1 MVDHIV
7 SDLTQEWFISLGFA
21 ILSTT
26 TMCGSIQ
33 QWFMSLSLV
42 VILSTTTV
50 WQRSSSCCDWSYWGR
65 LLFEVWHRVHV
76 VIGHNDDNYGL
87 MFWQGSSSCC
97 NWSYWGQ
104 LLFEVSHRVHVV
116 IGHIDDNYCLRF
128 DTGFML
134 WLVILTTNTV
144 WGLTEEKFM
153 SLWLVISSTTTSWSL
168 TKHWC
173 MLWFVTLSTTT
184 VWVLTKE
191 RLVLLLLV
199 LLSTNCCLMFDC
211 RVICVVSNSCVVDF
225 YLTLSH
231 LMWNLKFYVVRTLV
245 HEENQRRVVN

>member
-1 MVDHIV
+1 VVHIV
-7 SDLTQEWFISLGFA
+7 GFCYIVNDHYLWFNTAMI
-21 ILSTT
+21 
-26 TMCGSIQ
+26 
-33 QWFMSLSLV
+33 
-42 VILSTTTV
+42 
-50 WQRSSSCCDWSYWGR
+50 
-65 LLFEVWHRVHV
+65 HV
-76 VIGHNDDNYGL
+76 VEFSHIVDNYCLRFDRG
-87 MFWQGSSSCC
+87 
-97 NWSYWGQ
+97 
-104 LLFEVSHRVHVV
+104 VVHVV
-116 IGHIDDNYCLRF
+116 IGHIEDNYCLRF

-134 WLVILTTNTV
+134 WLVIMTTTTV

-184 VWVLTKE
+184 VWVLTEE

-199 LLSTNCCLMFDC
+199 ILSTNCCLMFDS

-231 LMWNLKFYVVRTLV
+231 LMGNLKFYVVRTLV

>member
-76 VIGHNDDNYGL
+76 VIGHNDDNYSLRFGR
-87 MFWQGSSSCC
+87 G
-97 NWSYWGQ
+97 
-104 LLFEVSHRVHVV
+104 VVHVV
-116 IGHIDDNYCLRF
+116 IGHIEDNYCLSF

-134 WLVILTTNTV
+134 WLVILTTTTV
-144 WGLTEEKFM
+144 WGLAEEKFM

-173 MLWFVTLSTTT
+173 MLWFV
-184 VWVLTKE
+184 VCHFID
-191 RLVLLLLV
+191 
-199 LLSTNCCLMFDC
+199 N
-211 RVICVVSNSCVVDF
+211 
-225 YLTLSH
+225 
-231 LMWNLKFYVVRTLV
+231 
-245 HEENQRRVVN
+245 